1 MRKDLINEEII
12 ELFKQGKTQK
22 EIAQNFHCSQA
33 TLSRKIK
40 TLKEL
45 GLIDENIIN
54 QHNSNVS
61 IKLSNIDNQI
71 LELLKQRKTQN
82 EIANI
87 LNCSLRKIGSTVK
100 KLKETGIINEDYINE
115 QLIELIRQGKTCKE
129 ISEELQYSIST
140 VSRKINS
147 LKKKNILFRTDQI
160 IELFRQ
166 GKTYKQIGDLL
177 NLSEETIQKKVKSLK
192 ISGDITADIIKE
204 REKNKKYALDS
215 IDKEIIKFYNLGYS
229 RKKIAEILNIPEN
242 SVCSR
247 ISRLKKINILKLTEK
262 QIEKQ
267 IEKQNN
273 IKNFD
278 YINNQ
283 IIELYKKGFSRKK
296 IESILNLTKS
306 NLSYRINYLKRIG
319 LLPDD
324 EKQTQ
329 EQNTPEAITFIN
341 AEIIKLYNEGYSQTE
356 ISKKLNRSCAS
367 ISRRIKNLS
376 ASGMLHSN
384 IQETVNVASF
394 PRSLKKAKSIYH
406 LDSTYQHSF
415 FSKSIEQAKILQEQG
430 KLNLEQLD
438 ILADALLIE
447 APLFKNAIT
456 IARLY
461 VGIQQYQKCI
471 KFLNQ
476 SKEFFDKEKC
486 SKIDELLSEIK
497 KTIEDNY
504 KASIK
509 PLVLDR

>member
-22 EIAQNFHCSQA
+22 EIAQNFHCSQS
-33 TLSRKIK
+33 TLYRKIK

-87 LNCSLRKIGSTVK
+87 LNCSLRKIGSRVK
-100 KLKETGIINEDYINE
+100 KLKETGIINEDFTNRQNSNLSYPKRYLLPVDDNQI
-115 QLIELIRQGKTCKE
+115 IELIRQGKTYTE
-129 ISEELQYSIST
+129 ISKKLHCSVST
-140 VSRKINS
+140 VS
-147 LKKKNILFRTDQI
+147 L
-160 IELFRQ
+160 
-166 GKTYKQIGDLL
+166 
-177 NLSEETIQKKVKSLK
+177 KVKSLK

-204 REKNKKYALDS
+204 REKNKKYSLDS

-247 ISRLKKINILKLTEK
+247 ISRLKKINILKLT
-262 QIEKQ
+262 EKQ

-367 ISRRIKNLS
+367 ISRRIKNLN

-384 IQETVNVASF
+384 IQETVDVASF

-406 LDSTYQHSF
+406 LNSTYQHSF
-415 FSKSIEQAKILQEQG
+415 FSNSIEQAKILQEQG

-447 APLFKNAIT
+447 APLFKNTIT